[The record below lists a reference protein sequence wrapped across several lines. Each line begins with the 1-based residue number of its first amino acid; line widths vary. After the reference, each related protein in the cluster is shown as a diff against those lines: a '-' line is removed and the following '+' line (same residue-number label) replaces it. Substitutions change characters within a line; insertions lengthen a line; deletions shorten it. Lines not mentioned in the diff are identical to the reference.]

1 MLSHRKR
8 NLFLRSCYTLQVTAQ
23 KKKEKK
29 KKHSQCYLYFTYLP
43 VFPIF
48 SLQKVSKRNKK
59 VRSAFCRK
67 RRGIN
72 QSILQ
77 LLRKECCYLDGQQA
91 FLFSLFFL
99 QFFLL
104 LLLHSLLF
112 LSSLYSSLCLYR
124 AKLSYHVCDLN
135 LLWNSSESLVRAM
148 EARKKNIYPSSR
160 ICLSTQDI
168 TSRRWVNTE
177 ESVQTYCHGNQDHI
191 YF

>member
-23 KKKEKK
+23 KKKKK
-29 KKHSQCYLYFTYLP
+29 NHTQCYLYFTYLP
-43 VFPIF
+43 VFPIS

-59 VRSAFCRK
+59 RSAFCRK
-67 RRGIN
+67 RREIN

-112 LSSLYSSLCLYR
+112 LSPLYSSLCLYR
-124 AKLSYHVCDLN
+124 AKLSYHACDLN
-135 LLWNSSESLVRAM
+135 LLWIVQN
-148 EARKKNIYPSSR
+148 
-160 ICLSTQDI
+160 TQ
-168 TSRRWVNTE
+168 
-177 ESVQTYCHGNQDHI
+177 
-191 YF
+191 

>member
-23 KKKEKK
+23 KKKKKITLSATSTSLTFLFFPFLLCRKFPKEK
-29 KKHSQCYLYFTYLP
+29 
-43 VFPIF
+43 
-48 SLQKVSKRNKK
+48 
-59 VRSAFCRK
+59 RSAFCRK

-112 LSSLYSSLCLYR
+112 LSPLYSSLCLYR
-124 AKLSYHVCDLN
+124 AELSYHVCDLN
-135 LLWNSSESLVRAM
+135 LLWNSSEYLVRAM
-148 EARKKNIYPSSR
+148 EARKRSIYPSSR

-168 TSRRWVNTE
+168 TNRRWVNTE